1 MTLDNLAALETKIQ
15 EAADRL
21 GDYAERNAELE
32 QRVAELE
39 SALEAALEARPER
52 DAAGAA
58 AGAAWQK
65 EKAEITRR
73 VDQLVAR
80 LEELLRED

>member
-1 MTLDNLAALETKIQ
+1 MTLDKLAALEAKIQ

-39 SALEAALEARPER
+39 SALEAALEAEPDR
-52 DAAGAA
+52 DAKGT
-58 AGAAWQK
+58 GSSAAWQK

-80 LEELLRED
+80 LEELLRDA

>member
-1 MTLDNLAALETKIQ
+1 MTLDHLAVLEAKIQ

-21 GDYAERNAELE
+21 AEHADRNAELE

-39 SALEAALEARPER
+39 SALEAALEAEPDR
-52 DAAGAA
+52 DAKGAS

-80 LEELLRED
+80 LEELLREG